1 MNTTT
6 YISGLYGMLTV
17 EKQNNQTRYYV
28 EGGQSD
34 QTEDG
39 EVVFN
44 LGFDN
49 FECVDDDAPVYASV
63 YEFDNNGNCTDYAT
77 KADLIAAATERLQS
91 ENLPV
96 SKHNI
101 DFVIMNALS
110 VCDYQTIEAF
120 IENEIELDYD
130 NLEA

>member
-6 YISGLYGMLTV
+6 YIPGLYGMLTI
-17 EKQNNQTRYYV
+17 EKQNNQTHYYIT
-28 EGGQSD
+28 GGESD

-49 FECVDDDAPVYASV
+49 FERVDYDAPVYASV
-63 YEFDNNGNCTDYAT
+63 YEFDSDGECTNYTT
-77 KADLIAAATERLQS
+77 KADLIAIATERLQS
-91 ENLPV
+91 ENLRT

-101 DFVIMNALS
+101 DLVIMNALS
-110 VCDYQTIEAF
+110 VCDYQTIEGF
-120 IENEIELDYD
+120 INNEMELDYD
-130 NLEA
+130 DLEA

>member
-6 YISGLYGMLTV
+6 YIPGLYGMLQI
-17 EKQNNQTRYYV
+17 EKQNNRIRYYIT
-28 EGGQSD
+28 GGESD

-39 EVVFN
+39 EIVFN
-44 LGFDN
+44 LDFDN
-49 FECVDDDAPVYASV
+49 FERVNDDAPVYASV
-63 YEFDNNGNCTDYAT
+63 YEFDSNGNCTDYAT

-91 ENLPV
+91 ENLPA

-101 DFVIMNALS
+101 DFIIMNALA

>member
-6 YISGLYGMLTV
+6 YIPGLYGMLTI
-17 EKQNNQTRYYV
+17 EKQNNQNRYYIT
-28 EGGQSD
+28 GGESD

-39 EVVFN
+39 EIVYN

-49 FECVDDDAPVYASV
+49 FERIDYDAPVYASV
-63 YEFDNNGNCTDYAT
+63 YEFDNNGACTDFAT
-77 KADLIAAATERLQS
+77 KADLITCATERLQN
-91 ENLPV
+91 EDLPT

-101 DFVIMNALS
+101 DFVIMNALA

-120 IENEIELDYD
+120 IENEIELDYN

>member
-6 YISGLYGMLTV
+6 YIPGLYGMLQI
-17 EKQNNQTRYYV
+17 EKQNHQTRYYIIGS
-28 EGGQSD
+28 ESD

-39 EVVFN
+39 EIVYN

-49 FECVDDDAPVYASV
+49 LQYVDDDAPVYASV
-63 YEFDNNGNCTDYAT
+63 YDFDNNGAYTDFAT
-77 KADLIAAATERLQS
+77 KTDLIAAATERLQA
-91 ENLPV
+91 EELPA

-101 DFVIMNALS
+101 EFVIMNALA

>member
-1 MNTTT
+1 MNTIT
-6 YISGLYGMLTV
+6 YVPGLYGMLTI
-17 EKQNNQTRYYV
+17 EKQNHQTHYYIT
-28 EGGQSD
+28 GGESD

>member
-6 YISGLYGMLTV
+6 YIPGLYGMLTI
-17 EKQNNQTRYYV
+17 EKQNNQNRYYIT
-28 EGGQSD
+28 GGESD

-39 EVVFN
+39 EIVYN

-49 FECVDDDAPVYASV
+49 FERIDYDAPVYASV
-63 YEFDNNGNCTDYAT
+63 YEFDTNGACTDFAT
-77 KADLIAAATERLQS
+77 KADLITCATERLQN
-91 ENLPV
+91 EDLPT

-101 DFVIMNALS
+101 DFVIMNALA

-120 IENEIELDYD
+120 IENEIELDYN

>member
-1 MNTTT
+1 MNITT
-6 YISGLYGMLTV
+6 YIPGLYGMLTI
-17 EKQNNQTRYYV
+17 EKQNNQNRYYIT
-28 EGGQSD
+28 GGESD

-39 EVVFN
+39 EIVYN

-49 FECVDDDAPVYASV
+49 FERIDYDAPVYASV
-63 YEFDNNGNCTDYAT
+63 YNFDDDDTCMDFAT
-77 KADLIAAATERLQS
+77 KADLITCATERLQN
-91 ENLPV
+91 EDLPT

-101 DFVIMNALS
+101 NFVIMNALS

>member
-6 YISGLYGMLTV
+6 YIPGLYGMLTI
-17 EKQNNQTRYYV
+17 EKQNNQNRYYIT
-28 EGGQSD
+28 GGESD

-39 EVVFN
+39 EIVYN

-49 FECVDDDAPVYASV
+49 FERVDYDTPVYASI
-63 YEFDNNGNCTDYAT
+63 YEFDSNDTCTNYTT
-77 KADLIAAATERLQS
+77 KADLIAVATERLQA
-91 ENLPV
+91 EHLRA

-101 DFVIMNALS
+101 DLVIMNALS
-110 VCDYQTIEAF
+110 VCDYQTIEGF